1 MKRLFSLLLCL
12 LMATAAFPAAAE
24 LPAPLT
30 LPAADGATLTVNGSA
45 AVALTADYAQASVGV
60 STRSESVTDASA
72 RNAEAIRAVIA
83 ALVAAGV
90 DEKDIATSNYSVH
103 AEYDYSTQP
112 AALAGYNVSNQL
124 TVVLRDTTCIG
135 ATLDQAIAAGANTIH
150 SIDFRS
156 TRSAEAQDQALQ
168 LAVHDAW
175 RKAELLAS
183 ASGLKVVGVLE
194 ISESSAVT
202 YTTPKVFGASR
213 DTASNV
219 ILPDDLSVTASVT
232 MVFAVQ

>member
-1 MKRLFSLLLCL
+1 MKRILALLLCL
-12 LMATAAFPAAAE
+12 LMAAAAFPAAAE
-24 LPAPLT
+24 LPAPLN

-156 TRSAEAQDQALQ
+156 TRSDQALQ

-194 ISESSAVT
+194 ISESSTVT

-213 DTASNV
+213 DAASNV